1 LRVAALVHAR
11 GESDPQMSTIRVI
24 DEEWNKWLS
33 EYLANHR
40 CG

>member
-1 LRVAALVHAR
+1 
-11 GESDPQMSTIRVI
+11 MSTIRVI

-33 EYLANHR
+33 DYLANHR